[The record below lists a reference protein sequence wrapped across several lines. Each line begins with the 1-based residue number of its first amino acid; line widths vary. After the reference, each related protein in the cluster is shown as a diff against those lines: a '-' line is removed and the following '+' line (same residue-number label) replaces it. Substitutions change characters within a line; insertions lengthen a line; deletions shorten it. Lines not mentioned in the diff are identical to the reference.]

1 MRTRSAVALVTGLMA
16 GLVALVPTDA
26 TATAA
31 PAPEPPNHAYLSPD
45 GDGVADTVRIPYPVE
60 KPAGVRILVRSAVN
74 SEVLRRVVRTHQQPG
89 QHHWRWD
96 GRDDAGFVVADGSYL
111 IDIRVK
117 RGTNVDRWG
126 TQALVDTDG
135 DQGTLLTSRPTV
147 YPDATVVDDSVLLT
161 YLRQGW
167 NPTEDA
173 YPGEDYFGAR
183 IPLRARLSVVSRRG
197 KVVWEA
203 AHRVGGMS
211 TRFVWAG
218 RRSDGT
224 VVAAGPY
231 DARLLVTDAAGNVT
245 SYVQQVR
252 VSHRQL
258 VAETLTVHLDPAT
271 TERTGSI
278 SPPGCN
284 GCGEGCSPV
293 DSDRFPGGLSF
304 RDCLGYGYD
313 AQSYARFAL
322 PLPFAAAPVDTY
334 RVTATGGPPTAGGTG
349 AGKLSGLTMGPGDAT
364 VTTGWGSVDLS
375 HYPYLPEQD
384 LAATWGF
391 TTTQDYDLASF
402 TVEYQHYVEVS

>member
-1 MRTRSAVALVTGLMA
+1 VALVTCLVA
-16 GLVALVPTDA
+16 GLVSLVSTDT

-31 PAPEPPNHAYLSPD
+31 PAPKPPNHVYLSPD

-74 SEVLRRVVRTHQQPG
+74 AEVVRRVVRSHQQPG

-96 GRDDAGFVVADGSYL
+96 GRDGAGFVVADGSYL

-117 RGTNVDRWG
+117 RGTNVHRWG

-135 DQGTLLTSRPTV
+135 DQGTLLTSRPAV

-161 YLRQGW
+161 YLREGW

-183 IPLRARLSVVSRRG
+183 IPLRLRMSVVSARG
-197 KVVWEA
+197 KVVWQA
-203 AHRVGGMS
+203 ARRLGGMS
-211 TRFVWAG
+211 SRFVWDG
-218 RRSDGT
+218 RRSDGK
-224 VVAAGPY
+224 VVAAGRY

-245 SYVQQVR
+245 SYAQPIG

-271 TERTGSI
+271 TEQTGSV

-304 RDCLGYGYD
+304 RDCQGYGYD
-313 AQSYARFAL
+313 APTYARFAL
-322 PLPFAAAPVDTY
+322 PLPFAAAPADTY
-334 RVTATGGPPTAGGTG
+334 RVTATGGPPTVGGTG
-349 AGKLSGLTMGPGDAT
+349 AGHLSGLTMGPGDAS

-375 HYPYLPEQD
+375 HYPYLPDQD
-384 LAATWGF
+384 LAATWFF